1 MDQAPGGLRG
11 SVHHGATLESIQ
23 FNEEIQGLMA
33 PAPENASSFTALLE
47 LPPTQAVELLHSP
60 ESDSARKPP
69 NCHVSANQKPYLL
82 NSFGSNLTFPSN
94 AALIER
100 AAKFSVFAGENS
112 PPPPGEARLI
122 PAGTGSTLDRVKNE
136 PQETDSNP
144 CSSSRLGCISDPAVE
159 NNIQRTAK
167 RKEREKKAK
176 GSSKKRKSAADE
188 TSGDGE
194 KLPYVHVRVRR
205 GQATDSHS
213 LAERARREKINAR
226 MKLLQE
232 LVPGCD
238 KVGLIMAPSGIT
250 EIFNKF
256 SSIRN
261 IFYQSIT
268 GIPRIPPVI
277 KAPPSINEQ
286 ATELGGIFTI
296 SGTAMVLDEII
307 NHVQSLQRQV
317 EILSMKLAAVNPR
330 MDFSL
335 DSLLATDGASLVD
348 SNLPSMVT
356 PLMWPEIPLNGNRQH
371 YQQQW
376 QLDAFHQ
383 PLWEREEVNHNFM
396 TPENSL
402 LSYDSSANSEIEER
416 TVENCGGKRK
426 VVGLSDDSFIRKLQP
441 LLRH

>member
-11 SVHHGATLESIQ
+11 SVHDGATLESIQ
-23 FNEEIQGLMA
+23 FNEEIQGIMA
-33 PAPENASSFTALLE
+33 PVPAPENANSFTALLE

-69 NCHVSANQKPYLL
+69 NCHVSANQKPYLP

-112 PPPPGEARLI
+112 PLPPEEACLV
-122 PAGTGSTLDRVKNE
+122 PAGTGSVSNLDRVKNE

-159 NNIQRTAK
+159 NNNQRTAK
-167 RKEREKKAK
+167 RKEREKKLTVK
-176 GSSKKRKSAADE
+176 GSSKKSKSIADE

-238 KVGLIMAPSGIT
+238 K
-250 EIFNKF
+250 
-256 SSIRN
+256 
-261 IFYQSIT
+261 
-268 GIPRIPPVI
+268 
-277 KAPPSINEQ
+277 
-286 ATELGGIFTI
+286 I

-330 MDFSL
+330 IDFSL
-335 DSLLATDGASLVD
+335 DSLLATDGASLMD
-348 SNLPSMVT
+348 NNLPSMVT

-402 LSYDSSANSEIEER
+402 LSYDSSANSAAVQPVYI
-416 TVENCGGKRK
+416 
-426 VVGLSDDSFIRKLQP
+426 VVLPSDPLSSTMRHCF
-441 LLRH
+441 LRWTKEYGDQTLELTR

>member
-11 SVHHGATLESIQ
+11 SVHDGATLESIQ
-23 FNEEIQGLMA
+23 FNEEIQGIMA
-33 PAPENASSFTALLE
+33 PVPAPENANSFTALLE

-69 NCHVSANQKPYLL
+69 NCHVSANQKPYLP

-112 PPPPGEARLI
+112 PLPPEEACLV
-122 PAGTGSTLDRVKNE
+122 PAGTGSVSNLDRVKNE

-159 NNIQRTAK
+159 NNNQRTAK
-167 RKEREKKAK
+167 RKEREKKLTVK
-176 GSSKKRKSAADE
+176 GSSKKSKSIADE

-238 KVGLIMAPSGIT
+238 K
-250 EIFNKF
+250 
-256 SSIRN
+256 
-261 IFYQSIT
+261 
-268 GIPRIPPVI
+268 
-277 KAPPSINEQ
+277 
-286 ATELGGIFTI
+286 I

-330 MDFSL
+330 IDFSL
-335 DSLLATDGASLVD
+335 DSLLATDVRGI
-348 SNLPSMVT
+348 SN
-356 PLMWPEIPLNGNRQH
+356 G
-371 YQQQW
+371 
-376 QLDAFHQ
+376 
-383 PLWEREEVNHNFM
+383 
-396 TPENSL
+396 
-402 LSYDSSANSEIEER
+402 
-416 TVENCGGKRK
+416 
-426 VVGLSDDSFIRKLQP
+426 
-441 LLRH
+441 

>member
-11 SVHHGATLESIQ
+11 SVHDGATLESIQ
-23 FNEEIQGLMA
+23 FNEEIQGIMA
-33 PAPENASSFTALLE
+33 PVPAPENANSFTALLE

-69 NCHVSANQKPYLL
+69 NCHVRANQKPYLP

-112 PPPPGEARLI
+112 PLPPEEACLV
-122 PAGTGSTLDRVKNE
+122 PAGTGSVSNLDRVKNE

-159 NNIQRTAK
+159 NNNQRTAK
-167 RKEREKKAK
+167 RKEREKKLTVK
-176 GSSKKRKSAADE
+176 GSSKKSKSIADE

-238 KVGLIMAPSGIT
+238 K
-250 EIFNKF
+250 
-256 SSIRN
+256 
-261 IFYQSIT
+261 
-268 GIPRIPPVI
+268 
-277 KAPPSINEQ
+277 
-286 ATELGGIFTI
+286 I

-330 MDFSL
+330 IDFSL
-335 DSLLATDGASLVD
+335 DSLLATDGASLMD
-348 SNLPSMVT
+348 NNLPSMVT

-402 LSYDSSANSEIEER
+402 LSYDSSANSAAVQPVYI
-416 TVENCGGKRK
+416 
-426 VVGLSDDSFIRKLQP
+426 VVLPSDPLSSTMRHCF
-441 LLRH
+441 LRWTKEYGDQTLELTR